1 MPNISLFCELDH
13 YMISLY
19 FSIIIPV
26 IWMVFRS
33 VRALNALSKRKDVYT
48 GRIYDGNPGK
58 YTQEA

>member
-1 MPNISLFCELDH
+1 MLPF
-13 YMISLY
+13 